1 MVTGGFQPRYQL
13 GLSLSGA
20 ISAGAYSAGVLDF
33 LLQALDCWEA
43 ASGAPNVPA
52 PAVGLKVLSGASAG
66 AITAAVGAIAL
77 AGDPE
82 SERFPEGSVLDGT
95 QPYKYY
101 FRRLYETW
109 VVRPALVADE
119 GGLDL
124 LSLTDL
130 NGPDVLSVLNSTLLD
145 EIAQNALTFSPE
157 QAARTPPRSYVSGTL
172 HVYLTLANLRGTPY
186 YVKFTGGD
194 YGMMQ
199 HGDRSH
205 YVLTGFGSWPTT
217 SDFADDDKPSYELK
231 AADLLAGGD
240 KGWAAYGNSALASA
254 AFPVGLKPREIATNV
269 SEYEGRGWPVAD
281 WQTLQTVT
289 PRFDEPW
296 LANHRQGAFTFTA
309 VDGGVINNDPF
320 EYALYSMPDKQTGP
334 DDQPAKEETRPLH
347 VDRGVIMIA
356 PFPEQPT
363 FPPDGVP
370 GLGLIPAYMAL
381 MPALKQQVRFKP
393 TAFALAG
400 DDNVGSRFM
409 ISPSRQLEGCD
420 VDARFPI
427 SSGLLGGFGGFVAR
441 SFRDHDFQLGRRNC
455 QQFLKTAFV
464 LPPTNHVIQAS
475 YASVRAAADPNTGS
489 TDAVADR
496 QVIPLLGDAAR
507 EVKDVTWPRITQADL
522 DHILQ
527 RLGTRLSKVAARL
540 LSTWRGLP
548 ILKLAAPFTRLIPKS
563 LHRTIL
569 RSFLADLVKR
579 DQIAEWVLPAGWADP
594 GLSDDDKRAYEQDT
608 RAVIGGLLAPSFNMR
623 TIDGLALNC
632 DLDKARVQSILA
644 QCARAD
650 GKPYQVWQS
659 DWFDTQDSRLVC
671 LRSDRPGWLKRSFGK
686 NHAGSLFFPPKIDR
700 PVLKVPLD
708 TVIAA

>member
-1 MVTGGFQPRYQL
+1 MTAGFQPRYQL

-33 LLQALDCWEA
+33 LLQALDCWEKA
-43 ASGAPNVPA
+43 AGGENVPV

-82 SERFPEGSVLDGT
+82 SAAFPGAVADGT
-95 QPYKYY
+95 QPLQYY

-109 VVRPALVADE
+109 VVKPALVADD
-119 GGLDL
+119 GGPDL
-124 LSLTDL
+124 LSTTDL
-130 NGPDVLSVLNSTLLD
+130 EGPDVFSVLNSDLLD
-145 EIAQNALTFSPE
+145 KIAEAALAFSE
-157 QAARTPPRSYVSGTL
+157 AQASKTAPRSYVSSRL
-172 HVYLTLANLRGTPY
+172 HIYLTLANLRGTPY

-205 YVLTGFGSWPTT
+205 YVLTGLGAWPTT
-217 SDFADDDKPSYELK
+217 SDFADDDAPSYELD
-231 AADLLAGGD
+231 AADLLAGGTV
-240 KGWAAYGNSALASA
+240 GWASYGNAALASA
-254 AFPVGLKPREIATNV
+254 AFPVGLKPREVETNV
-269 SEYEGRGWPVAD
+269 AAYQGRGWPVAD

-296 LANHRQGAFTFTA
+296 LMNHQKGTFTFTA

-320 EYALYSMPDKQTGP
+320 EYALYSLPDKQDGSAP
-334 DDQPAKEETRPLH
+334 QPLKEETRPQH

-393 TAFALAG
+393 AAFALAG

-409 ISPSRQLEGCD
+409 ISPSRQLEGGE

-475 YASVRAAADPNTGS
+475 YAAVGPAGGTADAS
-489 TDAVADR
+489 TDAVMER
-496 QVIPLLGDAAR
+496 QVIPLFGDAAC
-507 EVKDVTWPRITQADL
+507 EVKNMAWPRITQGEL

-527 RLGTRLSKVAARL
+527 RLGIRLRKVAAKL
-540 LSTWRGLP
+540 LSTRQGQPL
-548 ILKLAAPFTRLIPKS
+548 LKLATPLTAFIPGL

-569 RSFLADLVKR
+569 RTFLADLVKR
-579 DQIAEWVLPAGWADP
+579 DQIAEWVLPADWAGSFHNADE
-594 GLSDDDKRAYEQDT
+594 KRAYEQDT
-608 RAVIGGLLAPSFNMR
+608 RALIGALLTPAFDMR
-623 TIDGLALNC
+623 TVDGLTMTC
-632 DLDKARVQSILA
+632 DIDKARVQAILA
-644 QCARAD
+644 QCSRAA
-650 GKPYQVWQS
+650 GKPYQVWLS
-659 DWFDTQDSRLVC
+659 DWFDQQDSRLVC
-671 LRSDRPGWLKRSFGK
+671 LLSDRPGWLKRQCGK
-686 NHAGSLFFPPKIDR
+686 NHAGSLFFALKIDP
-700 PVLKVPLD
+700 PVPKPPLNA
-708 TVIAA
+708 VVAA